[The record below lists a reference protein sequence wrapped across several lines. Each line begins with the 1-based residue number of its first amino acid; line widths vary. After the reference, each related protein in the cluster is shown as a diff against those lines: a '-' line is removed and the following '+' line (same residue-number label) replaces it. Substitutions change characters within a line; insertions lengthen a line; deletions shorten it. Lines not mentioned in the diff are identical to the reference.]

1 MTKLDDLSNSIGEFI
16 KYWGFKPIHGKIW
29 TYVYLVERPVSS
41 KELKEVFKISKALLS
56 TTLSDLK
63 DYEVLL
69 DNGKGLH
76 GAELF
81 IANKDI
87 FHAITKVLKM
97 REKKLIANIASHTS
111 KMDRL
116 SQKELI
122 KLGVSPE
129 RFKNLN
135 NLVKSGSTAIDSI
148 IKLEKINLSIW
159 KSFKNKF

>member
-1 MTKLDDLSNSIGEFI
+1 MKNLDNLTDSIGEFI

-41 KELKEVFKISKALLS
+41 KELKETFQISKALLS

-63 DYEVLL
+63 KFEVILEQ
-69 DNGKGLH
+69 GTGQH

-81 IANKDI
+81 IANPDI

-97 REKKLIANIASHTS
+97 REKKLITNISHQITQLN
-111 KMDRL
+111 KL
-116 SQKELI
+116 NQKELI
-122 KLGVSPE
+122 QLGVSPE

-135 NLVKSGSTAIDSI
+135 NLVKSGSKTIDNV
-148 IKLEKINLSIW
+148 IKLEKINLSLW
-159 KSFKNKF
+159 KSFKK